1 MTSGVPGRR
10 RTDYTEDPTV
20 PLTRVVS
27 PDGSGFIGTRGEAGR
42 VAEQDPGTVA

>member
-10 RTDYTEDPTV
+10 RADYTDDPTT
-20 PLTRVVS
+20 PLTRVAS